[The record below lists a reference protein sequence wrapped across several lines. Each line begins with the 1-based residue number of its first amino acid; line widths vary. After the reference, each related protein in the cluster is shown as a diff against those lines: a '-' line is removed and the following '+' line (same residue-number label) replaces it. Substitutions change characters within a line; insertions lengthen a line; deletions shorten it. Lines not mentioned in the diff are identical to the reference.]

1 MRGGMYDS
9 WTLLHAAA
17 QKGHAAHVALLL
29 SHGAPTDAANKKG
42 DTPLSKAV
50 GRAAAAAS
58 ASAATPPPPSGH
70 EEACRRA
77 VGAEWTCLRC
87 VHDASAARP

>member
-58 ASAATPPPPSGH
+58 ASAAPPPPPSGH

-77 VGAEWTCLRC
+77 VGAGWTSLRF

>member
-1 MRGGMYDS
+1 MYDS

-58 ASAATPPPPSGH
+58 AAAPAPPSGH

-77 VGAEWTCLRC
+77 VGAEWTSLRC